1 VGFELNK
8 HAYDAFVPTLAD
20 VEVLPDPVPS
30 SPDAIE
36 LAKRQ
41 KLRDGW
47 KKDRLAK
54 KTSKSTTRPSVDQIQ

>member
-8 HAYDAFVPTLAD
+8 NAYDAFVPTLD
-20 VEVLPDPVPS
+20 NVEELPDPVPS
-30 SPDAIE
+30 TPDAIE

-47 KKDRLAK
+47 KKDRLLK
-54 KTSKSTTRPSVDQIQ
+54 KQQIQSILDQ